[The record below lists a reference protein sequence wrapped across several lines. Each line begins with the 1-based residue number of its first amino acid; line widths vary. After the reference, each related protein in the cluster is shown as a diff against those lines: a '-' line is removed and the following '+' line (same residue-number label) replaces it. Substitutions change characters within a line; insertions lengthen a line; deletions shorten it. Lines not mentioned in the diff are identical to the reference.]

1 MPTMDI
7 GKTHKYD
14 DILHLPRPVSG
25 RHARMSMVDRGAQ
38 FSPFAA
44 LVGYEDVLK
53 ESARLTEAETFL
65 DTDGK
70 ELLNRAL
77 CYLADHLEE
86 TGEVRFLCFR
96 QDESKPGGSYDWV
109 KGKVKRIDMYR
120 NALLLDSG
128 EKIYFDCIRAVEGL
142 EWEQL

>member
-25 RHARMSMVDRGAQ
+25 RHARMSMVNRGAQ

-44 LVGYEDVLK
+44 LVGYEEVLK
-53 ESARLTEAETFL
+53 ESARLTEAETCL
-65 DTDGK
+65 DADGK

-77 CYLADHLEE
+77 CYLAHHLKE

-96 QDESKPGGSYDWV
+96 QDASKPGGSYVWV
-109 KGKVKRIDMYR
+109 RGKVKRIDKYQ
-120 NALLLDSG
+120 NAILLTGGERICIDS
-128 EKIYFDCIRAVEGL
+128 IRDIDGL